1 MRVDYDAVVAGYEQ
15 GLQTQLRGFRPAHDF
30 LETWVH
36 DADPVRSILNMV
48 EAAELSGAKDLDIWI
63 GPETAGKVDGKRLA
77 ALTSQVGKVTVQALD
92 AGLMLRVT
100 YA

>member
-48 EAAELSGAKDLDIWI
+48 ESAGLSGARDIDIWI
-63 GPETAGKVDGKRLA
+63 GPETSRRVDGKRLEA
-77 ALTSQVGKVTVQALD
+77 VTSQVGKVTVLARD
-92 AGLMLRVT
+92 AGLLLQVT
-100 YA
+100 YV